1 MCKVF
6 WFTHGDVM
14 FEKDLNVGYLLDFYG
29 DVLSERH
36 RSIMEMYYSDDL
48 SLAEIA
54 ENEGISRQGIRH
66 IIKKCEEELR
76 FLEERLGLATQFATL
91 RHTAEDM
98 LSLSARLQARSEDE
112 DMLALSEKMRQCA
125 LTLLSAS
132 SEEES
137 PCSKV

>member
-1 MCKVF
+1 
-6 WFTHGDVM
+6 M
-14 FEKDLNVGYLLDFYG
+14 FEKDLNIGFLLDFYG

-91 RHTAEDM
+91 QKTAKDM
-98 LSLSARLQARSEDE
+98 LSLSDRLSCRTDDE
-112 DMLALSEKMRQCA
+112 ESLTLSVEMRDCA
-125 LTLLSAS
+125 LALLSAS
-132 SEEES
+132 SEEET
-137 PCSKV
+137 PCFKV